1 MVPVCPVLS
10 WVEHWKSHILGN
22 LSVPEKL
29 GHSPTC
35 PFAVGKSAVHSLT
48 ACWQPGG
55 FTCFKDNEP
64 KIQQVKHPLRI
75 TQLEGSKERS
85 WIKDSRFY
93 FSTPAALGTVTWKPS
108 DWEGEGHVLDTLQ
121 HCKHFSGV
129 IIHKYTLWS
138 QAPGAKGLVLILLL
152 TLCREVAQP
161 AISPEP
167 DPDPTHQGQ
176 KSYKLRS
183 EDGSEDETQVQ
194 SRTWGNPGKDE
205 AGKGKG

>member
-1 MVPVCPVLS
+1 M
-10 WVEHWKSHILGN
+10 
-22 LSVPEKL
+22 
-29 GHSPTC
+29 GHPSPTC
-35 PFAVGKSAVHSLT
+35 PFAFGKSAVHSLT
-48 ACWQPGG
+48 AFWEQVG
-55 FTCFKDNEP
+55 FTCFIDSEP

-75 TQLEGSKERS
+75 TQPEGSKERS
-85 WIKDSRFY
+85 WTKDSRVY

-108 DWEGEGHVLDTLQ
+108 DWEGEVHVLDTLQ

-138 QAPGAKGLVLILLL
+138 QAPGGKGLVLILLL

-161 AISPEP
+161 ATSP

-176 KSYKLRS
+176 KSYNLRS

-194 SRTWGNPGKDE
+194 SRTWENPGKDE
-205 AGKGKG
+205 AGKGKGQE